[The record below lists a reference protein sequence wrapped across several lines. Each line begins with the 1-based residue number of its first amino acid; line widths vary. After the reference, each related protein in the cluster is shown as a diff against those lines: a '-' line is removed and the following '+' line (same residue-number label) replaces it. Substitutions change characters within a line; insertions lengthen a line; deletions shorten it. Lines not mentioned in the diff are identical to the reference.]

1 MYVNLYDCIIQYYIY
16 IYYVFV
22 LYHTKYKCGLNKKCV
37 KKYSIIFDIRTFTTS
52 KLIYIQQML
61 LERLDTVDIVVL
73 HMDHHVHLHPQHL
86 QMV

>member
-1 MYVNLYDCIIQYYIY
+1 MIVLYSIIYIY
-16 IYYVFV
+16 ILCFRI
-22 LYHTKYKCGLNKKCV
+22 LYHTKYICGLYKKCV